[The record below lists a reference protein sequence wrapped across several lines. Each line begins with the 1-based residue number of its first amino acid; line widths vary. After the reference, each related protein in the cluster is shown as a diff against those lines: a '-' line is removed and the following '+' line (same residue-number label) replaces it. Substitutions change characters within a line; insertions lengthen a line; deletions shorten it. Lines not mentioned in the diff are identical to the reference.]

1 MLSDGK
7 DFNMSL
13 VVRMGFCIEVVGEEG
28 QGAVLFCL
36 TMLDLQELQMKQS
49 LCQWRPSKEMN
60 LVPPIPAAVSV
71 TCNMRTVWSLTHATA
86 TVRAT
91 ATVTIT
97 ATAMTSTATSTVT
110 MTATS
115 TALHLQND
123 QRQGHAQQR

>member
-1 MLSDGK
+1 
-7 DFNMSL
+7 
-13 VVRMGFCIEVVGEEG
+13 
-28 QGAVLFCL
+28 
-36 TMLDLQELQMKQS
+36 MKQS

-71 TCNMRTVWSLTHATA
+71 TCNMWIVWSLTHA

-91 ATVTIT
+91 ATVTMT
-97 ATAMTSTATSTVT
+97 ATAMTSTVT